1 MLFEDTFQMFML
13 AVLVKK
19 EVPLKALFYK
29 DFICGYIVVVKIVFG
44 TE

>member
-1 MLFEDTFQMFML
+1 MFLDDTFQMFIL

-19 EVPLKALFYK
+19 EVPLNALFYK
-29 DFICGYIVVVKIVFG
+29 DFICGYTDVVKTVFG